1 MYFPQIFPP
10 ASLQSSQFFHDF
22 PQRFPKF
29 SMISS
34 SFPPFFPHP
43 KAGTAHGLQGR
54 EADFAQASADA
65 TGMAVA
71 MEQLRTEHRATLQ
84 GGMLVRLDGFDLG
97 LKSMCKNRTMIA

>member
-1 MYFPQIFPP
+1 MDLYGQSFRVPIFPP
-10 ASLQSSQFFHDF
+10 DV
-22 PQRFPKF
+22 PP
-29 SMISS
+29 I
-34 SFPPFFPHP
+34 FPPFFPHP